1 MCAVGADDSV
11 RLKKGTNMNHFKE
24 IINQEQN
31 KEYYRKLQQFLEK
44 EYQEKIVYPAKE
56 NIFAALKTTPYESVK
71 VVILGQDPYHG
82 EGEAHGLS
90 FSVCPGI
97 KTPPSLKNIYK
108 ELQSELGCEIPNNGY
123 LMKWAKQGVLLLNA
137 VLTVEKDKPA
147 SHRGKGWE
155 QFTDRLIQEID
166 KKEEPVV
173 FMLWG
178 NFAKSKEALLK
189 NPNHLVLTS
198 AHPSPFSARKGFFG
212 NNHFIKANEYLTEH
226 GLEPIDWQIEDLQR

>member
-1 MCAVGADDSV
+1 
-11 RLKKGTNMNHFKE
+11 MNHFKE

-155 QFTDRLIQEID
+155 QFTDKIIEEID